1 MSSSATATGAKGP
14 STAIKI
20 DGGDD
25 AASIGKPALQSVGIA
40 LAVMEALAQAPELSL
55 SELARRVGVAKSTA
69 HRTCAVLTDAG
80 MLARTSAGRYRLGL
94 RLIELGQLATSR
106 TSVGSHA
113 LPLLV
118 DLRTALGETVQIG
131 VPDGADIVY
140 VERVEGSRALRYH
153 SENSRRSPV
162 HRSSGG
168 KVLAA
173 FVPGVLEARLRAGL
187 RPYTGYTI
195 VVPDVLRTELDKI
208 RERGYARSVDETE
221 ISMSSLA
228 VPVRSSP
235 QGPVVAAISM
245 IGPTSRVIGDSES
258 SHVTTLQ
265 AAARKLSELLE
276 LGDYRLPRRHPTS

>member
-1 MSSSATATGAKGP
+1 M
-14 STAIKI
+14 
-20 DGGDD
+20 
-25 AASIGKPALQSVGIA
+25 
-40 LAVMEALAQAPELSL
+40 
-55 SELARRVGVAKSTA
+55 
-69 HRTCAVLTDAG
+69 
-80 MLARTSAGRYRLGL
+80 
-94 RLIELGQLATSR
+94 
-106 TSVGSHA
+106 
-113 LPLLV
+113 
-118 DLRTALGETVQIG
+118 
-131 VPDGADIVY
+131 
-140 VERVEGSRALRYH
+140 
-153 SENSRRSPV
+153 
-162 HRSSGG
+162 
-168 KVLAA
+168 LAA

-208 RERGYARSVDETE
+208 RRRGYARSVDETE

-235 QGPVVAAISM
+235 NGPVVAAISM